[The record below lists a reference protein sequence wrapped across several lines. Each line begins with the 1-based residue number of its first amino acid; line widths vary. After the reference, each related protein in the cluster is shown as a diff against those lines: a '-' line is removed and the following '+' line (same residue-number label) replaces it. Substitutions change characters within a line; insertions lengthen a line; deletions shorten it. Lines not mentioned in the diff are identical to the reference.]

1 MSQIKI
7 KPSSLEDL
15 LKEDLIIPPYQRP
28 YSWTVDQVKPLLDDL
43 FNRKD
48 DDLLIMGG
56 IILHEKDGKFYI
68 VDGQQRLITYSI
80 IKYIFDETE
89 CKSKLLN
96 QKFIHSESVKNIMKN
111 AQFIK
116 IYEKKKSKLNL
127 QNIHFIVVT
136 TQELDDAFAFFD
148 SQNTRGKSLEDYDV
162 LKAHHLRFIE
172 DDILAT
178 ECAKDWERIEKLKQ
192 QEKSTI
198 GLGLLL
204 ETYLARGRK
213 WSNNVH
219 RQPII
224 RDEFKSQRKSKKDAK
239 SYLLN
244 KYQQAA
250 LFSSWEYHPTKENVL
265 KFKFEEIDATY
276 KIGGIEIHK
285 NFNQFFPF
293 QIAQTIEGGEL
304 FFWYTQKYYALTE
317 NVFSLDNEKTSK
329 EFRSLIEGLE
339 LFNYNTGCT
348 YVKDVFKATLIF
360 YIDKFGYEK
369 LDEIAKCF
377 FFSIYWLRLK
387 QATVQYSSVY
397 KYIREEFN
405 PFSLIKE
412 ASFPEF
418 IIDMCNE
425 YIEDKSNFEANN
437 YSGIRC
443 NLIEEIIKH
452 PEYFSLINLNNAS
465 FKNIKNV

>member
-1 MSQIKI
+1 MSQINI
-7 KPSSLEDL
+7 KTSSLEDL
-15 LKEDLIIPPYQRP
+15 LKEDLKIPPYQRP
-28 YSWTVDQVKPLLDDL
+28 YSWNIDQVKPLLDDL
-43 FNRKD
+43 FNKKE

-56 IILHEKDGKFYI
+56 VILHKHNGQLNI

-80 IKYIFDETE
+80 IKYIFD
-89 CKSKLLN
+89 KSESTLLN
-96 QKFIHSESVKNIMKN
+96 HDFKHAESVKNIKKN
-111 AQFIK
+111 AQFIELYK
-116 IYEKKKSKLNL
+116 RKKNKLNL

-136 TQELDDAFAFFD
+136 TPELDDAFAFFD
-148 SQNTRGKSLEDYDV
+148 GQNTRGKSLEDYDV
-162 LKAHHLRFIE
+162 LKAHHLRFIK
-172 DDILAT
+172 DDALAT
-178 ECAKDWERIEKLKQ
+178 QCAKGWEKIEKLKQ
-192 QEKSTI
+192 QEESSI

-219 RQPII
+219 RQPLI
-224 RDEFKSQRKSKKDAK
+224 RDEFKSQRKSKKDAT

-250 LFSSWEYHPTKENVL
+250 LFSSWEYRPTKENVL
-265 KFKFEEIDATY
+265 KFKFEEVDATY
-276 KIGGIEIHK
+276 KIGGIEIHT

-317 NVFSLDNEKTSK
+317 FIFSSDNENTTK
-329 EFRSLIEGLE
+329 EFTNLIKGLE

-360 YIDKFGYEK
+360 YIDKFGYAE
-369 LDEIAKCF
+369 LNEIAKCL

-387 QATVQYSSVY
+387 QATVQYSSIY

-418 IIDMCNE
+418 IIDICNE
-425 YIEDKSNFEANN
+425 YIEDKSYFEANH
-437 YSGIRC
+437 YSGIRS
-443 NLIEEIIKH
+443 NMIKEIIKY
-452 PEYFSLINLNNAS
+452 PEYFILINVNNAS